1 MPLFH
6 FKAEKTSGEVYEGE
20 RSALDKFAL
29 YHDLKNE
36 GDIVVSVEEIK
47 EKSATKLFSIFDIVN
62 RVSMRDKI
70 LFARNLGSMLEAGLS
85 LGRALSVI
93 ERQASKKSTK
103 DVVQSIS
110 AEITRGQSLSEALKK
125 YPKVFSRLFVSMVT
139 AGEESGSLP
148 KSLKM
153 VSDQMRST
161 YLLQKRIRGAM
172 IYPGIIVCV
181 MVVIGIL
188 MLVYVV
194 PTLTQVFSELTIQL
208 PWNTRML
215 IFLSETFKNHSILTV
230 LFLLGLVALFSW
242 GRRTKAGKRLL
253 DTVVLRLPV
262 IKTIVRE
269 SNSARMGRTLSSLL
283 SSGVEV
289 VQSIEITA
297 EVVQN
302 SFFREVLD
310 EAKVRLGKGEVL
322 SKVFSEHADL
332 YPVFVAEMTSIGEET
347 GKLAEMLG
355 NIADYY
361 EEEVSQKTK
370 DLSTIIEPVLMILVG
385 CAVAF
390 FALSIL
396 SPMYSLV
403 DTI

>member
-370 DLSTIIEPVLMILVG
+370 DLSPIIEPVLMILVG

>member
-93 ERQASKKSTK
+93 ERQASTKSTK
-103 DVVQSIS
+103 DVVQAIT
-110 AEITRGQSLSEALKK
+110 AEIARGQALSEALKK
-125 YPKVFSRLFVSMVT
+125 FPKVFSRLFVSMVT